1 MLVIIFDNIW
11 PMDPWETQRHE
22 RVRAGPQGTHW
33 RVTATDT
40 TWYCATWHGERFTL
54 NWFENMN
61 TDIFCI
67 CYFCLIDSLSPEG
80 CWTQNVSE
88 NWELIV
94 TINPFQVWSV
104 WPSQPIRGQYCVCV
118 TNQRPVSRSG
128 YNWVCNCVSLRYKCH
143 ISDISDIRNG
153 VPAINADL
161 HRNIRQKGVDSYL
174 QLKCQEW
181 ISTKLNFCLYSF
193 Y

>member
-1 MLVIIFDNIW
+1 MRDPEAW
-11 PMDPWETQRHE
+11 EGASRDPWDTLEIHCNRYNMILRHLTRGE
-22 RVRAGPQGTHW
+22 IYIKLIWKDEHGYILYLLLLPHGF
-33 RVTATDT
+33 TD
-40 TWYCATWHGERFTL
+40 
-54 NWFENMN
+54 
-61 TDIFCI
+61 
-67 CYFCLIDSLSPEG
+67 SPEG

-104 WPSQPIRGQYCVCV
+104 WLSQPIRDQYCVCV

-128 YNWVCNCVSLRYKCH
+128 NNWVCNCVSLRYKCH

-161 HRNIRQKGVDSYL
+161 HRNQLQTKESWFISSFEMSRYFSLINKHKKKFYL
-174 QLKCQEW
+174 KKFKL
-181 ISTKLNFCLYSF
+181 STNVQ
-193 Y
+193 